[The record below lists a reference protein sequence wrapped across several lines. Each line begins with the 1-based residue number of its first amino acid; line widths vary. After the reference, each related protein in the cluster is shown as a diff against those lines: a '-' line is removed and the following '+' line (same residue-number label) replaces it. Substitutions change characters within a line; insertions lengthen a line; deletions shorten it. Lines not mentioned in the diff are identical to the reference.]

1 MARRTERPVE
11 PRTRLSRDRV
21 VRAAV
26 TLADEVGIDSL
37 SMRRLGE
44 ALGVEAMSL
53 YNHVANKSQL
63 LDGMVD
69 LVFSEIDTPT
79 DADRDWR
86 SAMRR
91 RAISARE
98 VLSRHPWAIGL
109 MESRTTPGPATLR
122 HHDAVIGSLRRGGF
136 SVAMAAHAFSVLDSY
151 IYGFALQEANLPFD
165 SGEATAELAQAIL
178 AQAADDYPHLTEL
191 TVEHVL
197 QPGYDYGDEY
207 EFGLDLILTGLEQA
221 QDEPV

>member
-1 MARRTERPVE
+1 MAPRTERPVE
-11 PRTRLSRDRV
+11 ARTRLTRERV

-79 DADRDWR
+79 EADRD
-86 SAMRR
+86 
-91 RAISARE
+91 
-98 VLSRHPWAIGL
+98 
-109 MESRTTPGPATLR
+109 
-122 HHDAVIGSLRRGGF
+122 
-136 SVAMAAHAFSVLDSY
+136 
-151 IYGFALQEANLPFD
+151 
-165 SGEATAELAQAIL
+165 
-178 AQAADDYPHLTEL
+178 
-191 TVEHVL
+191 
-197 QPGYDYGDEY
+197 
-207 EFGLDLILTGLEQA
+207 
-221 QDEPV
+221 